1 MNLFAYGTLMDPE
14 IMAQVSGVLC
24 RSEKAILHQFVR
36 KTVRGEVYPAIIMQ
50 QGSSVDGVVY
60 FDVSAAAYER
70 LDKFEGSLYVRT
82 ETAVICD
89 SGECVKAH
97 AYVIKAGHGHQL
109 SDADWSY
116 EKFRANHKRLFQGAY
131 SGYDKLI

>member
-1 MNLFAYGTLMDPE
+1 MNLFAYGTLMVPE
-14 IMAQVSGVLC
+14 IMAQVSGSTC
-24 RSEKAILHQFVR
+24 RSRKATLHQFVR

-50 QGSSVDGVVY
+50 QGSSVYGIVY
-60 FDVSAAAYER
+60 FDVSAAAFER

-82 ETAVICD
+82 EIAVTCD
-89 SGECVKAH
+89 NGECAKAH
-97 AYVIKAGHGHQL
+97 TYVIKAGHAHQL

-116 EKFRANHKRLFQGAY
+116 EKFQANHKHLFQGAY